1 MHCEFVAI
9 PTKGTATMGVV
20 WGIMALLGTLV
31 NIPALGSLGT
41 TWGAQVAFD
50 FGLYLTILGSLV
62 LIVGS
67 GACALGRLN
76 SGD

>member
-1 MHCEFVAI
+1 
-9 PTKGTATMGVV
+9 
-20 WGIMALLGTLV
+20 LLGTLV